1 MKPVKSCLEK
11 SGVSVANCYKI
22 GSRIAGVDASARNR
36 TLSRLIQLIVQL
48 PPTSKR
54 VLAMHYYENLQPT
67 EIATSLGLTEHEIDL
82 IRARTVRSLQ
92 TMVAA
97 ETGIASSVSSDT

>member
-1 MKPVKSCLEK
+1 M
-11 SGVSVANCYKI
+11 Y
-22 GSRIAGVDASARNR
+22 
-36 TLSRLIQLIVQL
+36 
-48 PPTSKR
+48 
-54 VLAMHYYENLQPT
+54 YYENLPPT

-92 TMVAA
+92 TIVAA